1 MGLFDSLAGAVLSKV
16 GGDKGAMVQVAMD
29 LFNQNGGL
37 EGVIEKFKAGGLAE
51 QAASWVSTGENL
63 PISAEQI
70 TQVLGS
76 STVTDIAAKLG
87 MDSGDISS
95 KIAEYLPQV
104 IDKMTPDGEV
114 NANSGNLMTAV
125 LGMLK

>member
-1 MGLFDSLAGAVLSKV
+1 MGLFDRIAGAALGKL

-37 EGVIEKFKAGGLAE
+37 EGILEKFKAAGFSAE
-51 QAASWVSTGENL
+51 EASWVSKGENL

-70 TQVLGS
+70 KQVLGS
-76 STVTDIAAKLG
+76 GTLADIAAKLG
-87 MDSGDISS
+87 TSPSDIGN

-104 IDKMTPDGEV
+104 IDKMTPNGEV
-114 NANSGNLMTAV
+114 DANSANLMSAL
-125 LGMLK
+125 LGLLK

>member
-1 MGLFDSLAGAVLSKV
+1 MGLFDSLAGAVLSNV

-29 LFNQNGGL
+29 LFDQNGGL
-37 EGVIEKFKAGGLAE
+37 PGVIEKFKAGGLAE
-51 QAASWVSTGENL
+51 QVASWVSTGENL

-76 STVTDIAAKLG
+76 DAVAGIAAKLG
-87 MDSGDISS
+87 MDAGEISG

-104 IDKMTPDGEV
+104 INKMTPDGEV
-114 NANSGNLMTAV
+114 NANSGNLMRAI
-125 LGMLK
+125 LGMMK

>member
-1 MGLFDSLAGAVLSKV
+1 MGLFDSVAGAVLGKL
-16 GGDKGAMVQVAMD
+16 GGDKGTMVQVAMD

-37 EGVIEKFKAGGLAE
+37 AGVLEKFKTGGFAE
-51 QAASWVSTGENL
+51 QADSWVSKGENL
-63 PISAEQI
+63 SISAEQI

-76 STVTDIAAKLG
+76 STISNIADKLG
-87 MDSGDISS
+87 MDPDEIST

-104 IDKMTPDGEV
+104 IDKMTPDGEI
-114 NANSGNLMTAV
+114 NAGSGNLLTAV

>member
-1 MGLFDSLAGAVLSKV
+1 MGLFDSLAGAVLSNV

-51 QAASWVSTGENL
+51 QAASWVGKGENL

-70 TQVLGS
+70 SQVLGS
-76 STVTDIAAKLG
+76 DAVAGIAAKLG
-87 MDSGDISS
+87 MDTNDISN

-114 NANSGNLMTAV
+114 NANSGSLMSAI
-125 LGMLK
+125 LGMMK

>member
-1 MGLFDSLAGAVLSKV
+1 MGLFDSVAGAVLGKL
-16 GGDKGAMVQVAMD
+16 GGDKGTMVQVAMD

-37 EGVIEKFKAGGLAE
+37 AGVLEKFKTGGFAE
-51 QAASWVSTGENL
+51 QADSWVSKGENL
-63 PISAEQI
+63 PITAEQI

-76 STVTDIAAKLG
+76 STITNISNKLG
-87 MDSGDISS
+87 MNPDEISA

-114 NANSGNLMTAV
+114 NAGSGNLLTAV

>member
-37 EGVIEKFKAGGLAE
+37 EGVIEKFKTGGLAE
-51 QAASWVSTGENL
+51 QAASWVGKGENL

-70 TQVLGS
+70 SQVLGS
-76 STVTDIAAKLG
+76 DTVAGIAAKLG
-87 MDSGDISS
+87 MDSGDISN

-114 NANSGNLMTAV
+114 NASSGNLMSAV

>member
-1 MGLFDSLAGAVLSKV
+1 MGLFDSVAGAVLGKL
-16 GGDKGAMVQVAMD
+16 GGDKGTMVQVAMD

-37 EGVIEKFKAGGLAE
+37 AGVLGKFKTGGFAE
-51 QAASWVSTGENL
+51 QADSWVSKGENL
-63 PISAEQI
+63 PITAEQI

-76 STVTDIAAKLG
+76 GTITNISNKLG
-87 MDSGDISS
+87 MNPDEVSA

-114 NANSGNLMTAV
+114 NAGSGNLLTAV